1 KKAEKEKEK
10 EKVKE
15 KDKEKEKEKG
25 RSRERSRSRSRR
37 RSRSRDRDR
46 KKEKSKSKSKSRER
60 GGGDEDE
67 NADVSVEVLDE
78 VESFGKMM
86 MLAPALL
93 KKIRRMTPE
102 NVAAACRA
110 MTRTKFFD
118 ADILRDLNDVL
129 KRLLQRNQLS
139 SVHVNDVLT
148 CLYSINAYDQGVLSA
163 VATCFRTQITGLDP
177 MHRAVWQEIFK
188 GFKHELEKDFLQLL
202 ETPPL
207 TAISPGYQRIRCFH
221 HSRGFCAVGDK

>member
-1 KKAEKEKEK
+1 
-10 EKVKE
+10 
-15 KDKEKEKEKG
+15 
-25 RSRERSRSRSRR
+25 
-37 RSRSRDRDR
+37 
-46 KKEKSKSKSKSRER
+46 
-60 GGGDEDE
+60 
-67 NADVSVEVLDE
+67 
-78 VESFGKMM
+78 
-86 MLAPALL
+86 
-93 KKIRRMTPE
+93 
-102 NVAAACRA
+102 

-221 HSRGFCAVGDK
+221 HSRGFCAVGDKACSYSHDPGAPLTLEMHFAPVRSSPLVMTQNQYTMGRKIYGGARNGQFGGSQG